1 MGVYNEF
8 YVYND
13 TDVIPIAYYNI
24 HNRALGIFFKQNIQ
38 DFKTR
43 EWFYLKPTH
52 FHNLLMRYENSTLV
66 RSLLTKIEE
75 PLLYPDQVEQ
85 LRELKKYID
94 DGLKVVYRQTG

>member
-13 TDVIPIAYYNI
+13 TDIIPIAYYEL

-38 DFKTR
+38 GFKTD
-43 EWFYLKPTH
+43 EWFYLTKTH
-52 FHNLLMRYENSTLV
+52 FHNLLMRYENGTLA

-75 PLLYPDQVEQ
+75 PILYPDQIQE
-85 LRELKKYID
+85 LREIKSYID
-94 DGLKVVYRQTG
+94 EGQNVIYRQID